1 MEQTKYKA
9 NLNLYRVTISKNMNI
24 VSVDEF
30 YLVDD
35 KTVFNTLLFDS
46 NTIYVNIVAI
56 SETVA
61 EYKTKKLLYVRR
73 AA

>member
-1 MEQTKYKA
+1 MD
-9 NLNLYRVTISKNMNI
+9 I
-24 VSVDEF
+24 VSIDKF

-35 KTVFNTLLFDS
+35 KTVFNTLLFES
-46 NTIYVNIVAI
+46 NTIYVNIIAI

-61 EYKTKKLLYVRR
+61 EYRTKKLLYACR